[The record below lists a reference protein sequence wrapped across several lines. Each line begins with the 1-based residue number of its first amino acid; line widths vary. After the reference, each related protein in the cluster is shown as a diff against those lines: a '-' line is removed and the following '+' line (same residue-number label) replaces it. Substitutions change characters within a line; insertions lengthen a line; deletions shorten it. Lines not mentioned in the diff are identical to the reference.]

1 MEIPGENLKG
11 VLDGLDFIEE
21 TKTMPLADIKFGKRV
36 VVIGAGNTGIDCAT
50 IARRLGSER
59 VTIIYRRSETE
70 MPAYHFEY
78 QFAMGEGVS
87 FMFLTQPVEI
97 VGNGKVEGIKCLRMD
112 LGQPDA
118 SVVVRR

>member
-1 MEIPGENLKG
+1 
-11 VLDGLDFIEE
+11 
-21 TKTMPLADIKFGKRV
+21 MPLKDIKFGSKV
-36 VVIGAGNTGIDCAT
+36 CVIGAGNTGIDCAT

-97 VGNGKVEGIKCLRMD
+97 VGNGKVEGIKCVTHGPRSGRCIRSPCTGAD
-112 LGQPDA
+112 
-118 SVVVRR
+118 RRF